1 VIRSIRGGIL
11 IDVHVIP
18 RARKSEIGGTRAGA
32 LLVRLNAPPVDGAA
46 NAALIELLA
55 SALQVPT
62 QLISIVAGRTSR
74 RKCVEVLGLDVG
86 TAELRLHHEGNE
98 VRPFTNHEGTKRT
111 KRTK

>member
-18 RARKSEIGGTRAGA
+18 RARKNEIGGTRGDA

-55 SALQVPT
+55 STLQVPA
-62 QLISIVAGRTSR
+62 QLISIVAGGTSR
-74 RKCVEVLGLDVG
+74 RKRVEVLGLDIG
-86 TAELRLHHEGNE
+86 TAESRLHHEGD
-98 VRPFTNHEGTKRT
+98 TT
-111 KRTK
+111 